1 MADMQRPPG
10 PRGREVLGFLGRGNT
25 SRTLA
30 FLENTARRFGPISY
44 FRFLNQQ
51 IYLLDEP
58 ALIQEVL
65 VTQQHKFRRDNGAT
79 ILREL
84 VGDGLLTRDEPRHR
98 ERRRLMQPAF
108 HRAQIATYANTMAEQ
123 AKRLPKQWDRSESV
137 DVGAEMKRLTL
148 AIVGACL
155 FGAEFADNAVEI
167 AQVLQRVVKRSS
179 RIAPFV
185 ALFEWWIRAYR
196 EVWPS
201 GPSLFYRKE
210 RAQLERILAPV
221 LGRHHGAAP
230 DAPSSD
236 DLLSLLLA
244 ARDEQ
249 NGKLSDEDLRNEIV
263 TLVLAGH
270 ETTATALTWAWYLI
284 ASHPGVEARL
294 HTEVDAILGEGLP
307 TMEDIPRL
315 RYTSGVF
322 TEALRLYPPALAFG
336 RRPLESV
343 VLGGFLIPPGASVLV
358 SPYITQR
365 NPRFYEDPLAFRP
378 ERWETSTAPKF
389 AYFPFGAGA
398 KMCIG
403 ESFAKL
409 EAVVALAVLAQ
420 RWRLTATSGSDVL
433 PTAGVTLAPERPI
446 RLRPVPRL
454 QPANV

>member
-1 MADMQRPPG
+1 MAGMQRPPG

-58 ALIQEVL
+58 TLIQEVL
-65 VTQQHKFRRDNGAT
+65 VTQQHRFRRDNGAT

-84 VGDGLLTRDEPRHR
+84 VGDGLLTRDESRHR

-123 AKRLPKQWDRSESV
+123 TKRLSIEWTAGEIV
-137 DVGAEMKRLTL
+137 DIGAEMKRLTL

-155 FGAEFADNAVEI
+155 FGADFADNAVEI
-167 AQVLQRVVKRSS
+167 ARVLQRVVKRSS

-221 LGRHHGAAP
+221 FGGHHAAAP
-230 DAPSSD
+230 DGPSSG

-249 NGKLSDEDLRNEIV
+249 NGKLSDKDLRNEVV

-284 ASHPGVEARL
+284 ASHPDVGARL
-294 HTEVDAILGEGLP
+294 HAEVDAVLGDGLP
-307 TMEDIPRL
+307 TMEDVPRL
-315 RYTSGVF
+315 RNTFGVF
-322 TEALRLYPPALAFG
+322 TEALRMYPPALAFG
-336 RRPLESV
+336 RRPIEPV
-343 VLGGFLIPPGASVLV
+343 TLGGFVIPPGASVLV

-378 ERWETSTAPKF
+378 QRWDTSTAPKF

-409 EAVVALAVLAQ
+409 EGVLALAVLAQ
-420 RWRLTATSGSDVL
+420 RWRLTTTSESAVL
-433 PTAGVTLAPERPI
+433 PKAGITLMPERPI

-454 QPANV
+454 QSANV

>member
-1 MADMQRPPG
+1 MAGMQRPPG
-10 PRGREVLGFLGRGNT
+10 PRGGEVLGFLGRGNA

-51 IYLLDEP
+51 IHLLDEP

-108 HRAQIATYANTMAEQ
+108 HRAQIATYASAMTEQ
-123 AKRLPKQWDRSESV
+123 TKRLSTQWDGRESI
-137 DVGAEMKRLTL
+137 DIGAEMKRLTL

-155 FGAEFADNAVEI
+155 FGADFAENAVEI
-167 AQVLQRVVKRSS
+167 AQVLQCVVRRFS

-196 EVWPS
+196 EVLPN

-221 LGRHHGAAP
+221 LGRHHAAAP
-230 DAPSSD
+230 DLSPSG
-236 DLLSLLLA
+236 DLLSLLLT

-249 NGKLSDEDLRNEIV
+249 NGKLSDEDLRNEVV

-284 ASHPGVEARL
+284 ASHPEVEARL
-294 HTEVDAILGEGLP
+294 HAEVDAVLVDGSP
-307 TMEDIPRL
+307 TMEHVARL
-315 RYTSGVF
+315 RYTSAVF

-336 RRPLESV
+336 RRPIEPV
-343 VLGGFLIPPGASVLV
+343 ELGGFLIPSGSSVLV

-365 NPRFYEDPLAFRP
+365 NPRFYEDPRVFRP

-409 EAVVALAVLAQ
+409 EAVIALALLAQ
-420 RWRLTATSGSDVL
+420 RWRLTTTSESEVL

-446 RLRPVPRL
+446 RLRPLPRL
-454 QPANV
+454 QSANV